1 MLAERSVWIEGR
13 MRPWAEATVHVMSQ
27 SLQRGTLVFDV
38 MPVYVTAS
46 GPRALGLRE
55 HVERF
60 VRSARLAEMPLRWNA
75 AQLIAAVRATARAN
89 PGCEV
94 IKLSGYF
101 AGPSLDVLPV
111 EEFGTVAIAALAKRE
126 LHPGY
131 TGKSP
136 EPARLMIAEPPK
148 LPAAVLSPQVKIAA
162 SYTHAVS
169 AKRAALRAGCHDLLF
184 LDLEG
189 NLAESASASFFLVV
203 DGAISSAPLD
213 TVLEGVTRR
222 AVIEIARAEGVAVR
236 EGPMPASALS
246 RASEAFLTGSSIEI
260 WPVDRVG
267 DTRLP
272 RPVPGPITSLLRARY
287 ERMVK
292 DEDPELSARWLQEL

>member
-1 MLAERSVWIEGR
+1 MLAERRIWVEGEL
-13 MRPWAEATVHVMSQ
+13 RPWAEATVHVMSQ
-27 SLQRGTLVFDV
+27 SLQRGTLVFDF
-38 MPVYVTAS
+38 MPVYATAR
-46 GPRALGLRE
+46 GPCVLGLRE

-60 VRSARLAEMPLRWNA
+60 ARSAQLAEMPLRWDTG
-75 AQLIAAVRATARAN
+75 QLLAAVRSTARAN

-101 AGPSLDVLPV
+101 AEPSLEVLPV
-111 EEFGTVAIAALAKRE
+111 EEFATVAIAALAKRE

-131 TGKSP
+131 TGKIQ
-136 EPARLMIAEPPK
+136 EPARLMIAAPPK
-148 LPAAVLSPQVKIAA
+148 LPAAVISPQVKIAA

-184 LDLEG
+184 LDQAG
-189 NLAESASASFFLVV
+189 NLAESATASFFLVV
-203 DGAISSAPLD
+203 DGVVASAPLD

-222 AVIEIARAEGVAVR
+222 AVIEIARAEGLVVR
-236 EGPMPASALS
+236 EVPLPASWLA

-260 WPVDRVG
+260 WPIDRVG
-267 DTRLP
+267 DTSLP
-272 RPVPGPITSLLRARY
+272 RPVPGPVTSRLRARY

-292 DEDPELSARWLQEL
+292 DEDSDLSARWLQEL